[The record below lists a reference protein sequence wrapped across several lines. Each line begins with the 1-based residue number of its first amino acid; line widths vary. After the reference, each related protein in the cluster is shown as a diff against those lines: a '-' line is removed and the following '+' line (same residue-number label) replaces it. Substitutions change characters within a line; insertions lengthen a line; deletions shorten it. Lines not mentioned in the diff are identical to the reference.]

1 MKAILIATALLAL
14 SAPIA
19 SQAASHAHG
28 HGSNADPHAGH
39 MMGSEPVAAEVRA
52 LNLKTRKITLKHGEL
67 KHLGMPGM
75 TMVFAID
82 KKVVLPADLKV
93 GDKVKVKVE
102 DLGGTLTVTELQR

>member
-1 MKAILIATALLAL
+1 MKTILLATALLAL

-28 HGSNADPHAGH
+28 HGSADPHAGH

-52 LNLKTRKITLKHGEL
+52 LNLKTRKLTLKHGEL

-82 KKVVLPADLKV
+82 KKVALPADLKV
-93 GDKVKVKVE
+93 GDKLKVKVE
-102 DLGGTLTVTELQR
+102 DLGGTLTVTELTR